1 MRHGHSVQSSV
12 QAYIDAIPVA
22 TRPLFD
28 RVDALV
34 RGAFPEVETVLSYK
48 MPTYVVGARQLH
60 VGAWKHGLSF
70 YGWDEGQDGGF
81 ASRHPELSSGRGTLR
96 LPPSAAAD
104 ISDEELLA
112 LIAGALGASDAP
124 PA

>member
-1 MRHGHSVQSSV
+1 MRHAHRMDAPV
-12 QAYIDAIPVA
+12 QAYVDAIRPA

-34 RGAFPEVETVLSYK
+34 RAAFPDVATVLSYK
-48 MPTYVVGARQLH
+48 IPTYVVGARRLF

-70 YGWDEGQDGGF
+70 YGWEEGEDGGF

-104 ISDEELLA
+104 ISDEELRA
-112 LIAGALGASDAP
+112 LIVGALGGGDAP
-124 PA
+124 LS